1 MEYIPGS
8 IQGKNLQTIQSDLLQ
23 TLTKS
28 QSFCKKFNWIIQ
40 FFNISLNTTKWVKI
54 KISEFKSQYAVKF
67 KVRTVR

>member
-8 IQGKNLQTIQSDLLQ
+8 IQGKNLQTNQSDLLQ

-40 FFNISLNTTKWVKI
+40 FFNISLNTTK
-54 KISEFKSQYAVKF
+54 
-67 KVRTVR
+67 